1 MEPRISGYAV
11 QGTPADCVKIAVNAL
26 LEQKPEMVLSGI
38 NHGANTGH
46 HIIYSGTVS
55 AATEATMFGIPSLAV
70 SLDLSS
76 MSGPKSDFTEAARFA
91 ATLPEMVKQRGGLPV
106 GTLLNVNVP
115 ALAAGQIKGVKVC
128 KQARFR
134 HADIYEKRIDPRN
147 RVYYWLNDE
156 EVVVA
161 DPPEIDTDYRLL
173 KAGYIVLTPIQ
184 YDLTDYE
191 MLTQLNGWTYDL

>member
-1 MEPRISGYAV
+1 MNILLTNDDGIYADGIAALYQALRASGHDVVVVAPNSQQSAVGHAITVSDPLRVDYIEMEPRISGYAV

-106 GTLLNVNVP
+106 GR
-115 ALAAGQIKGVKVC
+115 C
-128 KQARFR
+128 
-134 HADIYEKRIDPRN
+134 
-147 RVYYWLNDE
+147 
-156 EVVVA
+156 
-161 DPPEIDTDYRLL
+161 
-173 KAGYIVLTPIQ
+173 
-184 YDLTDYE
+184 
-191 MLTQLNGWTYDL
+191 